1 MKMLRWVSVILGIV
15 PLASVLIAADNPR
28 LMPKSCQSGTPL
40 IGVALPNTTNPYYV
54 AMRQGFIDGAKELGF
69 QVNIQIANDDNE
81 AQLSQVQGFIQ
92 QGICALALNGV
103 KSGPAAAEA
112 AAAYKAGIPVFTVNV
127 IVSEKDLAAQ
137 HAEIVDYVGAD
148 NFAGGKQIGEQVLKD
163 YGPDAKLVIG
173 IVTEPNEIPTVQRSN
188 GFKSVF
194 SGNPNVKIVQEVNGL
209 VKPDVSLQKTTEML
223 QAHPDINLI
232 WADTGPAAQG
242 ALRAVKSLNSNAKV
256 YGFAISEYPIE
267 PLYPA
272 AAAQEPYEYAK
283 ITLKQI
289 RDYLDGKDVPKQVL
303 RPLKIITHGKPA
315 PGEVG

>member
-267 PLYPA
+267 ALYPA

>member
-1 MKMLRWVSVILGIV
+1 MLRWVSVILGMV
-15 PLASVLIAADNPR
+15 PVASALMAADNPR

-81 AQLSQVQGFIQ
+81 AQLGQVEGFIQ

-173 IVTEPNEIPTVQRSN
+173 IVTEPNEVPTVQRSN

-194 SGNPNVKIVQEVNGL
+194 AGNPNVKVVQEVNGL

-223 QAHPDINLI
+223 EAHPDINLI

-242 ALRAVKSLNSNAKV
+242 ALRAVKSLNANAKV
-256 YGFAISEYPIE
+256 YGFAISEFPIE
-267 PLYPA
+267 ALYPA

-289 RDYLDGKDVPKQVL
+289 RDYLDGKEVPKQVL